1 MPDSLRYIWEDFRA
15 LNSSRTN
22 TGYSAEP
29 LSYTEILNYCIV
41 NQVELQPWE
50 VEIIKYFDATLMNLY
65 AEEAAKA
72 NKKK

>member
-15 LNSSRTN
+15 LNSSRTS

-29 LSYTEILNYCIV
+29 LSYTEILNYCIT